1 MDTKPACYA
10 LVPAAGGGSRMG
22 SDIPKQY
29 LPLAGQPLIWHTL
42 GALCGVTQI
51 KKVFVVL
58 APDDREWDRHDWSAL
73 GSKLAVHRCGGA
85 TRAASVANGLAAIEA
100 DIGAQDW
107 VLVHDAA
114 RACISPELV
123 NKLIAEVGD
132 DATGGILALPVADTL
147 KQSLPDGRIERT
159 VPRDGLWQ
167 AQTPQMFRY
176 ALLRRALAATSEVT
190 DEAGA
195 VEALGLHPKLVA
207 GDIRNLK
214 VTWPAD
220 MQLAELIL
228 QAKGKGDQPQSKGG

>member
-85 TRAASVANGLAAIEA
+85 TREASVANGLAAIEA
-100 DIGAQDW
+100 DIGAQ
-107 VLVHDAA
+107 V
-114 RACISPELV
+114 
-123 NKLIAEVGD
+123 
-132 DATGGILALPVADTL
+132 
-147 KQSLPDGRIERT
+147 
-159 VPRDGLWQ
+159 
-167 AQTPQMFRY
+167 
-176 ALLRRALAATSEVT
+176 
-190 DEAGA
+190 
-195 VEALGLHPKLVA
+195 
-207 GDIRNLK
+207 
-214 VTWPAD
+214 
-220 MQLAELIL
+220 
-228 QAKGKGDQPQSKGG
+228 